1 MFEPRETFDSLIRR
15 EVAAGEIAGAS
26 AMVLHRGRE
35 VYFNTFGYADKEN
48 GVPIRRD
55 TIFRLFSM
63 TKPITSA
70 AVMLLAERGDI
81 DLRDP
86 VSKYLPEFQGQRVW
100 NPGGGTVAAERESTV
115 WDMLNMLSGI
125 PYPCV
130 THEPGRQ
137 MDRLFQELLERR
149 IKGEAVTTRDYLE
162 RIAKIPLV
170 FQPGTK
176 WMYGLSADVLGGVV
190 EAVSGKR
197 YGEFLQEELFAPLQ
211 MKDTGFCVP
220 ERKKARF
227 SRNYIWEDGKGLVP
241 YTGCH
246 LGEYYG
252 EDVAFESGGAGL
264 VSTVDDYSHFVRMLL
279 DKGKYEGKRILGRK
293 TVEFMAQDR
302 LTEAQKVD
310 YDWDSTRGYGYGCLM
325 RVLVDQGRAQTIAS
339 PGEFGW
345 DGWTGNY
352 MTIDPS
358 EDLAIIYFI
367 QRCAGGSAFLRKLRM
382 AVYASLDEL

>member
-1 MFEPRETFDSLIRR
+1 MFEPRETFDRLIGH
-15 EVAAGEIAGAS
+15 ELEAGEIAGAS
-26 AMVLHRGRE
+26 VLVLHKGRE
-35 VYFNTFGYADKEN
+35 VYFNTFGYADKER
-48 GVPIRRD
+48 GIPVRRD

-70 AVMLLAERGDI
+70 AVMLLAERGEI

-86 VSKYLPEFQGQRVW
+86 VSRYLPEFKAQRVW
-100 NPGGGTVAAERESTV
+100 NPGGGTVAAERENTV
-115 WDMLNMLSGI
+115 WDMMNMLSGI
-125 PYPCV
+125 PYPCL

-137 MDRLFQELLERR
+137 MDRLFHELVERR
-149 IKGEAVTTRDYLE
+149 RRGETVTTRDYLE
-162 RIAKIPLV
+162 RIARIPLV

-190 EAVSGKR
+190 EAVSGRR
-197 YGEFLQEELFAPLQ
+197 YGEFLREELFEPLG
-211 MKDTGFCVP
+211 MTDTGFFVP
-220 ERKKARF
+220 EEKISRF
-227 SRNYIWEDGKGLVP
+227 SRNYIWEEGKGLVP
-241 YTGCH
+241 FTGCH

-264 VSTVDDYSHFVRMLL
+264 VSTVDDYSRFVQMLL
-279 DKGKYEGKRILGRK
+279 NRGEYGGQRILGRK

-302 LTEAQKVD
+302 LTQAQKVD
-310 YDWDSTRGYGYGCLM
+310 YDWDSAKGYGYGCLM

-339 PGEFGW
+339 LGEFGW

-358 EDLAIIYFI
+358 EELAIIYFI
-367 QRCAGGSAFLRKLRM
+367 QRCAGGSVFLRKLRM